1 MEDLALMVSIILMY
15 TIVFGVVGVFTLWK
29 TPQNQ
34 MIRMAMIVLFL
45 PAIYISAQLTFN
57 ISQLAGRLLFGVIT
71 AVIVGAIIALIK
83 KPARK
88 LPLR

>member
-1 MEDLALMVSIILMY
+1 
-15 TIVFGVVGVFTLWK
+15 
-29 TPQNQ
+29 
-34 MIRMAMIVLFL
+34 MAMIVLFL

-57 ISQLAGRLLFGVIT
+57 ISRLAGRLLFGAIT

-88 LPLR
+88 